1 MKCFLSLQM
10 QKQKVE
16 NIVVAAAMQ
25 LPPTPSPSDCEDESS
40 DLYAPVCKK
49 PRLQEY
55 TTTALSQQP
64 QVSLTPPPEPEL
76 QRRAS
81 VIKHI
86 GKPADNGEV
95 EIKEVNLFRQYKY
108 KLKHTTANPTQIK
121 EEIIDATTTKCG
133 GRLPEI
139 QPKPQPQNI
148 QPHYGNMLSKNFI
161 YLAPTTAGQ
170 TCQLLIINPPTT
182 PATKQPATPTTPER
196 RRIFQCQFENC
207 DKNYFKSSHLKAH
220 QRVHTGERPFVC
232 KWDNCDKRFSRSDE
246 LSRHKRT
253 HTGEKKF
260 VCQVCQKK
268 FMRSDHL
275 SKHVKRH
282 GKDKN
287 LQQKQMALQAAPSA
301 TPAMQNVIHLRQI
314 MPAPQNTPIQLQ
326 IVGNGSEIYQIPTN
340 FTANF
345 LHGQ

>member
-1 MKCFLSLQM
+1 
-10 QKQKVE
+10 
-16 NIVVAAAMQ
+16 MQ
-25 LPPTPSPSDCEDESS
+25 LPPTPSPSDCEDESN

-49 PRLQEY
+49 PRLEY
-55 TTTALSQQP
+55 TTTSLSQQP

-108 KLKHTTANPTQIK
+108 KLKSATSATTTNHTQIK
-121 EEIIDATTTKCG
+121 EEIIDNATTTTSS
-133 GRLPEI
+133 RLPEI
-139 QPKPQPQNI
+139 QPKPQNI
-148 QPHYGNMLSKNFI
+148 QPHYNMLSNKNFI
-161 YLAPTTAGQ
+161 YLAPTTTGQ

-182 PATKQPATPTTPER
+182 PSTKQTPSPATPER

-287 LQQKQMALQAAPSA
+287 LQQKLQPAPTT
-301 TPAMQNVIHLRQI
+301 TPAVQNIIHLRQI

-326 IVGNGSEIYQIPTN
+326 IVGNGSEIYQLPTN

-345 LHGQ
+345 LGQ

>member
-1 MKCFLSLQM
+1 
-10 QKQKVE
+10 
-16 NIVVAAAMQ
+16 MQ
-25 LPPTPSPSDCEDESS
+25 LPPTPSPSDCEDESN

-49 PRLQEY
+49 PRLEY
-55 TTTALSQQP
+55 TTTSLSQQP

-86 GKPADNGEV
+86 GKPTDSGEV
-95 EIKEVNLFRQYKY
+95 EIQEVNLFRQYKY
-108 KLKHTTANPTQIK
+108 KLKSQHTTTNHTEIK
-121 EEIIDATTTKCG
+121 EEIATNTKCG

-139 QPKPQPQNI
+139 QPKPQPQSI
-148 QPHYGNMLSKNFI
+148 QPHYNMLSKNFI
-161 YLAPTTAGQ
+161 YLAPTTTGQ

-182 PATKQPATPTTPER
+182 PATKQTTASTTLAIPER

-232 KWDNCDKRFSRSDE
+232 KWENCDKRFSRSDE

-282 GKDKN
+282 GKDKSI
-287 LQQKQMALQAAPSA
+287 QQKQMALQTTPTA
-301 TPAMQNVIHLRQI
+301 TPAVQNIIHLRQI

-345 LHGQ
+345 LGGN

>member
-1 MKCFLSLQM
+1 
-10 QKQKVE
+10 
-16 NIVVAAAMQ
+16 MQ
-25 LPPTPSPSDCEDESS
+25 LPPTPSPSDCEDESN

-49 PRLQEY
+49 PRLQDY
-55 TTTALSQQP
+55 TTTSLSQQP
-64 QVSLTPPPEPEL
+64 QASLTPPPEPEL

-108 KLKHTTANPTQIK
+108 KLKTHTQIK
-121 EEIIDATTTKCG
+121 EEEIINATTTTC
-133 GRLPEI
+133 RLPEI
-139 QPKPQPQNI
+139 QPKPQPQSI
-148 QPHYGNMLSKNFI
+148 QPSYNMLSKNFI
-161 YLAPTTAGQ
+161 YLAPTTTGQ
-170 TCQLLIINPPTT
+170 TCQLLIINPP
-182 PATKQPATPTTPER
+182 ATKQNSASTTPER

-232 KWDNCDKRFSRSDE
+232 KWENCDKRFSRSDE

-282 GKDKN
+282 GKDKS
-287 LQQKQMALQAAPSA
+287 LQQKQMAPPPSAA
-301 TPAMQNVIHLRQI
+301 TPAVQNIIHLRQI
-314 MPAPQNTPIQLQ
+314 VPTAQNTPIQLQ

-345 LHGQ
+345 LGSQ

>member
-1 MKCFLSLQM
+1 
-10 QKQKVE
+10 
-16 NIVVAAAMQ
+16 MQ
-25 LPPTPSPSDCEDESS
+25 LPPTPSPSDCEDESN

-55 TTTALSQQP
+55 TTTTIQQQHP

-108 KLKHTTANPTQIK
+108 KLKAPTSTAAAVATTTNHTLIK
-121 EEIIDATTTKCG
+121 EEIVDDSMTGKS
-133 GRLPEI
+133 RLPEI
-139 QPKPQPQNI
+139 QPKPQPQSI
-148 QPHYGNMLSKNFI
+148 QPHYANMISKNFL
-161 YLAPTTAGQ
+161 YFAPTTPGQ
-170 TCQLLIINPPTT
+170 TGQLLIINPPASTPSTT
-182 PATKQPATPTTPER
+182 ISPAPKPQTAAPER
-196 RRIFQCQFENC
+196 RRIFQCQYENC

-220 QRVHTGERPFVC
+220 ERVHTGERPFIC
-232 KWDNCDKRFSRSDE
+232 KWENCDKRFSRSDE

-282 GKDKN
+282 GKDKKPVS
-287 LQQKQMALQAAPSA
+287 LQTAPASA
-301 TPAMQNVIHLRQI
+301 TNPAVQNIIHLRQI
-314 MPAPQNTPIQLQ
+314 MPAPQNAAPIQLQ
-326 IVGNGSEIYQIPTN
+326 IVGNGSEIYQLPTN

-345 LHGQ
+345 LGQSVN